1 MKTHPTLYKKTST
14 GAIQYWIISVV
25 DIDPPVIR
33 TEYGQVGTE
42 NPQVTEDI
50 IREGKNVGRANE
62 TSRGVQAHAEAKA
75 KWTKQL
81 KKGYVKSIAEAEAGA
96 TDAVIAGGALPML
109 AHKFKEHGHK
119 IKYPALGQPKLDGIR
134 CIAIKKGGVCT
145 LWSRTRKPI
154 LSVPHIAAA
163 VEALIGGDLVLDGEL
178 YNHDYRNDFEEIIS
192 LVRPDEPVKGH
203 EVVQYHIYDTIN
215 GDTNRQ
221 RSEFLRSIFKSME
234 ALTGTSTVGFTADGD
249 FDVKWDE
256 TLQLV
261 PTREI
266 ASASDVEPFYEEMRE
281 LGYEGAMMR
290 NADGL
295 YVPKRSYDLL
305 KHKGI
310 SQDGEYKIVDFEEG
324 RGRLQGH
331 IGAFW
336 CVTPEGKRFKAKLK
350 GKTTKLKEY
359 FKDYALWEGKM
370 LTVQYQNFTA
380 EGKPRFPIGIAIR
393 DYE

>member
-1 MKTHPTLYKKTST
+1 
-14 GAIQYWIISVV
+14 
-25 DIDPPVIR
+25 
-33 TEYGQVGTE
+33 
-42 NPQVTEDI
+42 
-50 IREGKNVGRANE
+50 
-62 TSRGVQAHAEAKA
+62 
-75 KWTKQL
+75 
-81 KKGYVKSIAEAEAGA
+81 
-96 TDAVIAGGALPML
+96 
-109 AHKFKEHGHK
+109 
-119 IKYPALGQPKLDGIR
+119 LGQPKLDGIR

-215 GDTNRQ
+215 GDTNTQ
-221 RSEFLRSIFKSME
+221 RARFLSSLFNNASS
-234 ALTGTSTVGFTADGD
+234 LSPFNSGS
-249 FDVKWDE
+249 

-305 KHKGI
+305 KHKGV
-310 SQDGEYKIVDFEEG
+310 SQDAEYKIADFEEG
-324 RGRLQGH
+324 KGRLQGH

-350 GKTTKLKEY
+350 GKTAKLKEY
-359 FKDYALWEGKM
+359 FKNHALWEGKI
-370 LTVQYQNFTA
+370 LTVQYQNLTA
-380 EGKPRFPIGIAIR
+380 EGKPRFPIGLRIR

>member
-1 MKTHPTLYKKTST
+1 MKIHPTLYKKTST
-14 GAIQYWIISVV
+14 GAIQYWTISVIDV
-25 DIDPPVIR
+25 DPPAIR
-33 TEYGQVGTE
+33 TEYGQVGTD
-42 NPQVTEDI
+42 NPQVTEDT

-62 TSRGVQAHAEAKA
+62 TSPSKQAHAEAKS

-81 KKGYVKSIAEAEAGA
+81 KKGYVKSIAEAESGA
-96 TDAVIAGGALPML
+96 VDAVIEGGALPML

-134 CIAIKKGGVCT
+134 CIAIKKGGFCT

-154 LSVPHIAAA
+154 LSMPHVVAAI
-163 VEALIGGDLVLDGEL
+163 EALFIGNIVLDGEL

-192 LVRPDEPVKGH
+192 LVRPDEAVPGH

-215 GDTNRQ
+215 GDTNTQ
-221 RSEFLRSIFKSME
+221 RARFLSSLFNESS
-234 ALTGTSTVGFTADGD
+234 LSSFNSGS
-249 FDVKWDE
+249 

-261 PTREI
+261 PTTEI
-266 ASASDVEPFYEEMRE
+266 ASATDVEPFYVQMRE
-281 LGYEGAMMR
+281 LGYEGAMIR

-305 KHKGI
+305 KHKGV
-310 SQDGEYKIVDFEEG
+310 SQDGEFKIVDFEEG

-336 CVTPEGKRFKAKLK
+336 CVTPEGKKFKAKMK
-350 GKTTKLKEY
+350 GKTAKLREY
-359 FKDYALWEGKM
+359 FINHKLWKDKM

-380 EGKPRFPIGIAIR
+380 EGKPRFQVGLAIR